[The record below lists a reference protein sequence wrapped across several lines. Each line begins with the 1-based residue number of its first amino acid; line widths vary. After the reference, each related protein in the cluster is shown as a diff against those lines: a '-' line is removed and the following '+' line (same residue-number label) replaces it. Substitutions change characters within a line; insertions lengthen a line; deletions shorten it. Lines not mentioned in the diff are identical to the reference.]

1 MKKIILIVLCCLVL
15 LAVSIGVIIGIDL
28 NKVAPIVTKF
38 EKEKAEEIAALKEKM
53 PGYIFDADN
62 RAGYVEYLFM
72 IHPGS
77 SMTPERFVKKYDL
90 KKDFPKAE
98 VDAGHGVVTLKFKR
112 NDYTKAVHNALTKI
126 AKKASSVQLGSPT
139 VYPGSRIKYMP
150 DISLHAE
157 NPTKLEYK
165 EPDKDNALSM
175 LDTADDGI
183 LDVNRIITTKAD
195 FDAYVDLFATSYRFE
210 DDPEALQSIKDQYSE
225 DFFESNALL
234 VTRQIV
240 RSDLGYGLDVNSVY
254 ISDNKLYVVIRTT
267 HSEGPAP
274 QALLQKTFYLTVS
287 KDAIKDATELITLD

>member
-1 MKKIILIVLCCLVL
+1 MKKLISIVLCCLVL
-15 LAVSIGVIIGIDL
+15 LTVSVCVIIDFDSKKI
-28 NKVAPIVTKF
+28 APIVTEF
-38 EKEKAEEIAALKEKM
+38 EKARAKQIASLKEKN

-72 IHPGS
+72 FYPGS
-77 SMTPERFVKKYDL
+77 SMTPEKFIKKYDL

-98 VDAGHGVVTLKFKR
+98 VKAGYSVVTLKFKR
-112 NDYTKAVHNALTKI
+112 NDYTKAVHNALDKL
-126 AKKASSVQLGSPT
+126 AKKASSVQIGSPT

-165 EPDKDNALSM
+165 EPDNDNALSM

-210 DDPEALQSIKDQYSE
+210 DDPEALQSIKDQYGE
-225 DFFESNALL
+225 EFFENNALL
-234 VTRQIV
+234 VTRQIL

-254 ISDNKLYVVIRTT
+254 LSDNKLYVVIRTT

-287 KDAIKDATELITLD
+287 KDAINNATELITLD

>member
-15 LAVSIGVIIGIDL
+15 VGILAGVIIGVII
-28 NKVAPIVTKF
+28 NQVAPIVTKF

-72 IHPGS
+72 LYSGS
-77 SMTPERFVKKYDL
+77 SMTPEKFIEKYDL

-98 VDAGHGVVTLKFKR
+98 VKAGYSVVTLKFKR
-112 NDYTKAVHNALTKI
+112 NDYTKAVHDALDKL

-150 DISLHAE
+150 DISFHAE

-175 LDTADDGI
+175 LDTTDDGI
-183 LDVNRIITTKAD
+183 LGIDRIITTKAD
-195 FDAYVDLFATSYRFE
+195 YDAYIDLFATSYRFE
-210 DDPEALQSIKDQYSE
+210 DDPEALESIKDQYGE
-225 DFFESNALL
+225 EFFESNTLL
-234 VTRQIV
+234 VTKQIV
-240 RSDLGYGLDVNSVY
+240 RSDLGYGLDIDNVY
-254 ISDNKLYVVIRTT
+254 LSDNKIYVVVCTA
-267 HSEGPAP
+267 HP
-274 QALLQKTFYLTVS
+274 QGSSAAALLQETFYLTVS
-287 KDAIKDATELITLD
+287 KDAIKNATELITLD